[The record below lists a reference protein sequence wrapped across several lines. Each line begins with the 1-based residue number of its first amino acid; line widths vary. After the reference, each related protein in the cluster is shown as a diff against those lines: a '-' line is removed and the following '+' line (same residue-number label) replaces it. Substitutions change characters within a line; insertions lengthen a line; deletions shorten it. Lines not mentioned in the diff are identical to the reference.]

1 MNNFSFSRGGK
12 AFCFLILI
20 GSFLSISPILANISS
35 RHSLAV
41 TQQHQIQG
49 TVTDGNNPLAGVSI
63 SIKNKSNAT
72 VTDYNGHYTLSVSP
86 DDILIFSYI
95 GYRAQMVSVQGRTT
109 INISLQENATKLQ
122 EVKINAGYYSV
133 KNSERTGSISKITAK
148 DIEKQPVT
156 NVLATMQGRMAGVYI
171 TQETGVAGGG
181 FNIQIRGINSLRAD
195 GNEPLYIIDGVPY
208 ASQAL
213 GYSQIS
219 TNMPGDGS
227 PINSINPDDIQSIEV
242 LKDADATAIYGSRG
256 ANGVVLISTK
266 KGKQGKT
273 QFMVNASRGSG
284 RVTQTMKLMNTEQYL
299 AMRRQAFAN
308 DGITQYPDYEYDIN
322 GTWDQTRNTDWQ
334 KELIGGTAEITG
346 VQTSVSGG
354 NEQTQFLLSGSYHS
368 ETTVFPGDFIYKK
381 AAFHSNINHE
391 SENKKFKLNFS
402 ANYTNQDNNQLW
414 TDFTLTAMSLAPNA
428 PALYDAQGNLNWENS
443 TWDNPLAN
451 LEGKFKAQTAD
462 LVANTLLSYQLF
474 QDIEIKSSFGY
485 TNLQYYESRT
495 SPSTLYNPA
504 YGLTSK
510 NSSILVNNS
519 NRQSW
524 IIEPQINWKKEFG
537 KTKVDV
543 LAGSTF
549 LNQNSDRLITKGR
562 GFTSNSLIYDL
573 ASASNVW
580 VLDNQETQYK
590 YQAFFGRINW
600 NWKDKYILNA
610 TGRRDGS
617 SRFGPGKQFATFG
630 ALGGAWIFSKE
641 QFLKSS
647 TDFLSFGKLRASYG
661 TTGNDQIG
669 DYQFMDTYS
678 SSGNNYQGTIGLEPT
693 RLFNSNYG
701 WETNTKLEIALETGF
716 LQDRIFFTWAWYN
729 NESSNQLVGIPLP
742 ATTGFSSLQANLDAR
757 VQNTGVEVTLRT
769 VNFQREQFN
778 WTTNFNLTVPR
789 NKLVSF
795 PGLESSTY
803 ANQYVIGQSIN
814 IQKLYNHTGLNQ
826 QTGIYTFEDVN
837 GDGVISYPDD
847 SQTIRDFSPKYFG
860 GLQNHFEYN
869 GWQLDFLFQFV
880 KQQNYNWAYI
890 AGLPGAF
897 VNQSVYATDNWQQPG
912 DTSAYQ
918 QYSTGVN
925 NDVVEAYYKY
935 ISSDAAVS
943 DASFIRL
950 KNIALSYDI
959 PERWFKDIRCK
970 IYLQGQNILTFTPYK
985 GADPE
990 FRSSGYLPP
999 LKIATAGI
1007 QLNF

>member
-1 MNNFSFSRGGK
+1 MNKNSLFKPWVVIALPKFYYL
-12 AFCFLILI
+12 FFLWC
-20 GSFLSISPILANISS
+20 LSGVYGQNTNI
-35 RHSLAV
+35 
-41 TQQHQIQG
+41 TGI
-49 TVTDGNNPLAGVSI
+49 VTDDNGALAGVTI
-63 SIKNKSNAT
+63 VLKSRSVAT
-72 VTDYNGHYTLSVSP
+72 LTDEKGNYAIIARSN
-86 DDILIFSYI
+86 DILIFSFM
-95 GYRAQMVSVQGRTT
+95 GYKSVEIPVTNRSI
-109 INISLQENATKLQ
+109 INVQLREDATSLK
-122 EVKINAGYYSV
+122 EVIINAGYYST
-133 KNSERTGSISKITAK
+133 KESESTGNISKITSK
-148 DIEKQPVT
+148 DIETQPVT
-156 NVLATMQGRMAGVYI
+156 NVLAAMQGRMAGVNI
-171 TQETGVAGGG
+171 TQETGVPGGG
-181 FNIQIRGINSLRAD
+181 FNIQIRGINSLRAE

-213 GYSQIS
+213 SYSQIS

-227 PINSINPDDIQSIEV
+227 PLNSINPDDIQSIEV

-273 QFMVNASRGSG
+273 QFSVNASKGSG
-284 RVTQTMKLMNTEQYL
+284 RVTQTIQLMNTEQYL

-308 DGITQYPDYEYDIN
+308 DGITQYPDYEYDVN

-354 NEQTQFLLSGSYHS
+354 NEQTQFLLSGTYHS

-402 ANYTNQDNNQLW
+402 ANYTHQDNDQSS
-414 TDFTLTAMSLAPNA
+414 TDFTLMAMSLAPNA
-428 PALYDAQGNLNWENS
+428 PALYDSQGNLNWENN

-451 LEGKFKAQTAD
+451 LEGKFKAKTGD
-462 LVANTLLSYQLF
+462 VVANNLLSYQLF
-474 QDIEIKSSFGY
+474 QNLELKSSFGY
-485 TNLQYYESRT
+485 TNLQYEESRT
-495 SPSTLYNPA
+495 TPSTLYNPA
-504 YGLTSK
+504 YNITSK
-510 NSSILVNNS
+510 NSSILVNNT

-537 KTKVDV
+537 KSNVDV
-543 LAGSTF
+543 LLGGTF
-549 LNQNSDRLITKGR
+549 LNQDSDRLIIRGR

-573 ASASNVW
+573 ASATTIT
-580 VLDNQETQYK
+580 VLNNQETAYK

-600 NWKDKYILNA
+600 KWQDKYILNA

-630 ALGGAWIFSKE
+630 AVGGAWIFSKE
-641 QFLKSS
+641 QFVKNNAS
-647 TDFLSFGKLRASYG
+647 FFSFGKLRASYG

-678 SSGNNYQGTIGLEPT
+678 SSGSSYQTIVGLQPT
-693 RLFNSNYG
+693 RLFNPDYG

-742 ATTGFSSLQANLDAR
+742 ATTGFSSLQANLDAT
-757 VQNTGVEVTLRT
+757 VQNTGVEITLRT
-769 VNFQREQFN
+769 TNIQTPQFT
-778 WTTNFNLTVPR
+778 WTTNFNLSIPQ

-803 ANQYVIGQSIN
+803 ANQYVVGQSIN
-814 IQKLYNHTGLNQ
+814 IQKLYNNTGLNP
-826 QTGIYTFEDVN
+826 QTGIYSFEDVN
-837 GDGVISYPDD
+837 ADGAITYPDD
-847 SQTIRDFSPKYFG
+847 SQTIRNLSPKYFG
-860 GLQNHFEYN
+860 GLQNHLEYK

-880 KQQNYNWAYI
+880 KQENYNWAYM

-897 VNQSVYATDNWQQPG
+897 VNQSVYAADSWQQAG

-925 NDVVEAYYKY
+925 NAVVEAYYKY
-935 ISSDAAVS
+935 ISSDAALS
-943 DASFIRL
+943 NASFVRL
-950 KNIALSYDI
+950 KNVALSYDI
-959 PERWFKDIRCK
+959 PKRWIKELRCK
-970 IYLQGQNILTFTPYK
+970 IYVQGQNLLLFTPYK

-990 FRSSGYLPP
+990 FRSAGYLPP
-999 LKIATAGI
+999 LKVVTAGI

>member
-1 MNNFSFSRGGK
+1 MNNLSHFKPWVVTALPKLYCLFLLCCLTGVYAQNTNITGIVTDDNGALPGVTILIKSRPAATLTDEKGNYSLIAASSDILVFSFMGYKTIEIPVSNR
-12 AFCFLILI
+12 
-20 GSFLSISPILANISS
+20 SIINVQLREDAT
-35 RHSLAV
+35 SL
-41 TQQHQIQG
+41 
-49 TVTDGNNPLAGVSI
+49 
-63 SIKNKSNAT
+63 K
-72 VTDYNGHYTLSVSP
+72 
-86 DDILIFSYI
+86 
-95 GYRAQMVSVQGRTT
+95 
-109 INISLQENATKLQ
+109 
-122 EVKINAGYYSV
+122 EVIINAGYYST
-133 KNSERTGSISKITAK
+133 KESESTGNIAKITSK

-156 NVLATMQGRMAGVYI
+156 NVLAAMQGRMAGVNI
-171 TQETGVAGGG
+171 TQETGVPGGG

-195 GNEPLYIIDGVPY
+195 GSEPLYIIDGVPY

-213 GYSQIS
+213 SYSQIS

-227 PINSINPDDIQSIEV
+227 PLNSINPDDIQSIEV

-273 QFMVNASRGSG
+273 QFSVNASKGAG
-284 RVTQTMKLMNTEQYL
+284 QVTQTMKLMNTEQYL
-299 AMRRQAFAN
+299 TMRRQAFAN
-308 DGITQYPDYEYDIN
+308 DGITQYPDYEYDVN

-354 NEQTQFLLSGSYHS
+354 NEQTQFLVSGTYHS
-368 ETTVFPGDFIYKK
+368 ETTVFPSDFIYKK

-402 ANYTNQDNNQLW
+402 ANYTHQDNDQPW
-414 TDFTLTAMSLAPNA
+414 TDFTLMAMSLAPNA
-428 PALYDAQGNLNWENS
+428 PALYDTEGNLNWENN

-451 LEGKFKAQTAD
+451 LEGKFNSKTGD
-462 LVANTLLSYQLF
+462 MVVNTLLSYQVFKNL
-474 QDIEIKSSFGY
+474 EVKSSFGY
-485 TNLQYYESRT
+485 TNLQYEESRT
-495 SPSTLYNPA
+495 TPSTLYNPA
-504 YGLTSK
+504 YNITSK
-510 NSSILVNNS
+510 NSSILINNT

-537 KTKVDV
+537 KSNVDI
-543 LAGSTF
+543 LLGSTF
-549 LNQNSDRLITKGR
+549 LDQDSDRLIIRGR
-562 GFTSNSLIYDL
+562 GFTSNSLMHDL
-573 ASASNVW
+573 ASATTIT
-580 VLDNQETQYK
+580 VLNNQETRYK
-590 YQAFFGRINW
+590 YQAFFGRINYKW
-600 NWKDKYILNA
+600 QDKYILNA

-630 ALGGAWIFSKE
+630 AVGGAWIFSKE
-641 QFLKSS
+641 QFVKNNAA
-647 TDFLSFGKLRASYG
+647 FFSFGKLRASYG

-678 SSGNNYQGTIGLEPT
+678 SSGSSYQTIVGLQPT
-693 RLFNSNYG
+693 RLFNPDYG

-742 ATTGFSSLQANLDAR
+742 ATTGFSSLQANLDAT
-757 VQNTGVEVTLRT
+757 VQNTGVEITLRT
-769 VNFQREQFN
+769 TNIQTPQFN
-778 WTTNFNLTVPR
+778 WTTNFNLTVPQ

-803 ANQYVIGQSIN
+803 ANQYVVGQSIN
-814 IQKLYNHTGLNQ
+814 IQKLYNNTGLNP
-826 QTGIYTFEDVN
+826 QTGIYSFEDVN
-837 GDGVISYPDD
+837 GDDAITYPDD
-847 SQTIRDFSPKYFG
+847 SQTIRNLSPKYFG
-860 GLQNHFEYN
+860 GLQNHLEYK

-880 KQQNYNWAYI
+880 KQENFNWAYI

-897 VNQSVYATDNWQQPG
+897 VNQSVYATDSWKQAG

-959 PERWFKDIRCK
+959 PKRWIKELKCK
-970 IYLQGQNILTFTPYK
+970 IYVQGQNLLLFTPYK

-990 FRSSGYLPP
+990 FRSAGYLPP
-999 LKIATAGI
+999 LKVVTAGI